1 MILHRVPGIGARCL
15 LFHTRAEVGIDFGG
29 GERML
34 LTLVAEILLA
44 VLAVFGLYA
53 LVRLLLCK
61 APPELCVALDIP
73 KGASRE
79 SVEGLLRAREWL
91 LVPRGTRTVA
101 LLDAALANDA
111 FLIELL
117 RQSNFELYFIVTE

>member
-15 LFHTRAEVGIDFGG
+15 LFHPSAKVGIDFGG
-29 GERML
+29 GESML
-34 LTLVAEILLA
+34 ISLVAEILLA
-44 VLAVFGLYA
+44 VLAVFGLYVLA
-53 LVRLLLCK
+53 RLLLYK
-61 APPELCVALDIP
+61 APPALCVALDIP

-79 SVEGLLRAREWL
+79 GVEELLRAREWM

-101 LLDAALANDA
+101 LLDAALADDA

-117 RQSNFELYFIVTE
+117 RQNNFELYFIVTE